1 MAKAKICIV
10 AALGRD
16 RGIGKDGQLLW
27 RIPDDL
33 KRFKQLT
40 MDHPIVMG
48 RKTFESIVAVLG
60 KTLPGRTN
68 IIVTRSST
76 LLGVN
81 DPNVVI
87 VHSLEEAIQKA
98 SEVDQKEIFIGG
110 GAQIYEQALPLADKM
125 YLTLVDDEKEGDAYF
140 PPYEHLFTKKLSEE
154 IREYDGLRYRW
165 VDLET

>member
-98 SEVDQKEIFIGG
+98 SEVDQKEIF
-110 GAQIYEQALPLADKM
+110 
-125 YLTLVDDEKEGDAYF
+125 T
-140 PPYEHLFTKKLSEE
+140 T
-154 IREYDGLRYRW
+154 
-165 VDLET
+165 